1 MSAKKELSKFLTEQ
15 ITEWLKSG
23 GMVNKVPPGAAKG
36 AKDDIEARP
45 KNLPKTKQGRSI
57 KFNADGDM
65 VAVGN
70 LSTPLKKNFSSEATI
85 KVKLTY

>member
-23 GMVNKVPPGAAKG
+23 GKVKKVPPGAAKG
-36 AKDDIEARP
+36 AKDDIEVRP

-65 VAVGN
+65 VFNKGGLLRVTRKGPMKSAN
-70 LSTPLKKNFSSEATI
+70 KKS
-85 KVKLTY
+85 